1 EMDHFKSRMADI
13 IKQAAATTE
22 ARGNKQFEL
31 QKQALDKLASQ
42 LHAQSAESEKV
53 QSFAKK
59 EAERFGADAHRFN
72 ERLGKAKSTLS
83 EESKKQFDDLRN
95 FKNKVDT
102 WSTDLKG
109 DLAKGEKVIGQAMHD
124 IPKATA
130 EKTSRM
136 KEDISRMEQNTRGTV
151 ATFAKNFESMRS
163 AINQHRDEQNAR
175 RARAVI
181 ALNEAIL
188 AGKTGLLEQLVGS
201 QLSNAEGTKEMSK
214 LLASLAGDLGLVK
227 AEGGSK
233 LHDIMNEV
241 LQLGTNTGGLYKH
254 MQTGLGKEM
263 SLLDHQRRIDAMQ
276 NEDAI

>member
-1 EMDHFKSRMADI
+1 MNSCGVAVVVQGKSDFDQLESALAQKTDDANIQRQQKINEVQESETKEMDNFKSRMTDI
-13 IKQAAATTE
+13 IKKASAATE
-22 ARGNKQFEL
+22 ASGDKQFQL

-53 QSFAKK
+53 QDLAKK
-59 EAERFGADAHRFN
+59 EAERFSADAKRFN
-72 ERLGKAKSTLS
+72 ERMGKAKDALS
-83 EESKKQFDDLRN
+83 GESKKQFDDLRN
-95 FKNKVDT
+95 FKNKVNT
-102 WSTDLKG
+102 WSTDLKK

-136 KEDISRMEQNTRGTV
+136 KEDISKMEENTRGTV
-151 ATFAKNFESMRS
+151 STFAKNFESMRS

-214 LLASLAGDLGLVK
+214 VRCGELVNGK
-227 AEGGSK
+227 SVSSISA
-233 LHDIMNEV
+233 
-241 LQLGTNTGGLYKH
+241 TG
-254 MQTGLGKEM
+254 
-263 SLLDHQRRIDAMQ
+263 
-276 NEDAI
+276 